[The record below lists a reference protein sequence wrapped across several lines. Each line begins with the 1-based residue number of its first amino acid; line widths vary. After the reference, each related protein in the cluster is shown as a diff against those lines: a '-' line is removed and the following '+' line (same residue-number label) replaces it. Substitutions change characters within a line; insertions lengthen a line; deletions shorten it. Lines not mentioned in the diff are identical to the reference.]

1 MSNIITS
8 YIRIFRRDGKAMN
21 EVEIEF
27 EAFKKQ
33 KNIHFLDGNLI
44 EVDGLVLGG
53 VSGIIGDKNKPFRVP
68 ELKYLQNLEKVVN
81 KRPEL
86 LLLHESPEHDD
97 HWGNSEIRK
106 ILEKSMPVSVFC
118 GHSHWKKVAAE
129 YPNGCKI
136 YNIDSR
142 VIILHRN
149 KKDL

>member
-8 YIRIFRRDGKAMN
+8 YIRIFRRDGKAMY

-97 HWGNSEIRK
+97 HWGNS
-106 ILEKSMPVSVFC
+106 
-118 GHSHWKKVAAE
+118 
-129 YPNGCKI
+129 
-136 YNIDSR
+136 
-142 VIILHRN
+142 
-149 KKDL
+149 